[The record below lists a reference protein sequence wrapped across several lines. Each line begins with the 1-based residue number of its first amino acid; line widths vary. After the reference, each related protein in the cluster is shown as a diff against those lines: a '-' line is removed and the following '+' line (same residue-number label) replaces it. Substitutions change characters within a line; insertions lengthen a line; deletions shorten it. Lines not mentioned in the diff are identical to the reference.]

1 MKNIIIGTAGHIDHG
16 KTTLIKALTGTDTD
30 RLKEEKK
37 RGISIDL
44 GFTHFDLPSG
54 KRAGI
59 IDVPGHEKFI
69 RNMLAGVGGM
79 DIVMLVIAADEG
91 IMPQTKEHL
100 DILSLLNLKKG
111 VIVLTKVGMVDD
123 DWLQLI
129 KEDIRESVS
138 ETFLEKAEIVEV
150 DSHTGY
156 GISRLIEVIDSITD
170 ETEGRDAH
178 SPARMPIDRVFT
190 IVGFGTVVTGTLIE
204 GKINVED
211 TLEILPQ
218 KEKVRVRSLQVH
230 GKSVDTAYAGQRVA
244 VNLANIKKED
254 IDRGHIL
261 AQVDSLE
268 ITMMLD
274 GRFKS
279 LKDAPRAIKN
289 RDRVRLYHGASELM
303 ARIVLLDRDQL
314 SAGES
319 CFVQLRLE
327 EETAVKRDDKMVLRF
342 YSPMETIGSITV
354 IDPKPKKHKQGDARV
369 LQELKV
375 REAGTPEDILEKQI
389 ERYSSEFPDGSF
401 LVKATGH
408 QLADIEEMARALEIK
423 GRIHILEQQI
433 YIHDKFYRDII
444 KAAMSQL
451 SAYHAKNPLREGMLK
466 EELKSK
472 LFPKSKSK
480 GIDAIFSLLEKD
492 NIIRLTGKNA
502 ALKSFEIQFS
512 PPQQKIKAAIEETF
526 LKHMF
531 SPPNIDEIIS
541 KIPNKPQEI
550 QQVFEAM
557 VGIELV
563 KISSDLFI
571 HRDAYDKAIVLLKEY
586 VNQHE
591 SITLGEFRDLLET
604 SRKYAMAFLEYFDNN
619 KVTRRQEDKRVLF

>member
-111 VIVLTKVGMVDD
+111 VIVLTKVGLVEA

-129 KEDIRESVS
+129 KEEIVERVS
-138 ETFLEKAEIVEV
+138 GTFLEEAEIVEV

-156 GISRLIEVIDSITD
+156 GISRLIEVIDNITE
-170 ETEGRDAH
+170 ETEGRDMH

-204 GKINVED
+204 GKIQVED

-218 KEKVRVRSLQVH
+218 REKVRVRSIQVH
-230 GKSVDTAYAGQRVA
+230 GKSVETAYAGQRVA

-268 ITMMLD
+268 VTMMLD
-274 GRFKS
+274 GRLKA
-279 LKDAPRAIKN
+279 LKDAPRDIKN
-289 RDRVRLYHGASELM
+289 RDRVRLYHGASELL

-319 CFVQLRLE
+319 CLVQLRLE
-327 EETAVKRDDKMVLRF
+327 EETAVKKNDKMVLRF

-354 IDPKPKKHKQGDARV
+354 IDPKPKKHKQMDQRV
-369 LQELKV
+369 LQELKA
-375 REAGTPEDILEKQI
+375 RETGTPEDILERQI
-389 ERYSSEFPDGSF
+389 ERYGSEFPDGSF
-401 LVKATGH
+401 LVKVTGY
-408 QLADIEEMARALEIK
+408 QLVDIEKMAKALEAK
-423 GRIHILEQQI
+423 GRIHIFDQQI
-433 YIHDKFYRDII
+433 HIHDKFYQAIMAAT
-444 KAAMSQL
+444 KAQL
-451 SAYHAKNPLREGMLK
+451 REYHEKNPLREGMLK

-472 LFPKSKSK
+472 LFPKSRSK
-480 GIDAIFSLLEKD
+480 AIDAIFSSLEKD

-502 ALKSFEIQFS
+502 ALKDFEIQFS
-512 PPQQKIKAAIEETF
+512 PVQQKIKAAIEAVF
-526 LKHMF
+526 LKNLF
-531 SPPNIDEIIS
+531 TPPNIEELV
-541 KIPNKPQEI
+541 KGVPYKPQEL
-550 QQVFEAM
+550 QQVLEAM

-563 KISSDLFI
+563 KISSELFI
-571 HRDAYDKAIVLLKEY
+571 HREGYDKAVTLLQDY
-586 VNQHE
+586 VNQHG
-591 SITLGEFRDLLET
+591 SIALGEFRDLLQT

-619 KVTRRQEDKRVLF
+619 KITRRQEDKRVLF